1 MVNILRNLNK
11 FYGNRKLLFDILLA
25 VVITLASF
33 FLVNKF
39 NLILN
44 INPAL
49 LYSLTQFLGVLAGF
63 LLTAFSLLYLYNPT
77 ESKTLTKLKK
87 HSLFVRMLKSFLSA
101 IILTILSII
110 FIYLNISLSTYLVSC
125 NYILFFILILTFL
138 RIIKCIYYLFVII
151 DIGNA
156 SINTTS

>member
-63 LLTAFSLLYLYNPT
+63 
-77 ESKTLTKLKK
+77 
-87 HSLFVRMLKSFLSA
+87 
-101 IILTILSII
+101 
-110 FIYLNISLSTYLVSC
+110 
-125 NYILFFILILTFL
+125 
-138 RIIKCIYYLFVII
+138 
-151 DIGNA
+151 
-156 SINTTS
+156 